1 MGSITFPKFNKSHVP
16 AIGNDIDIL
25 FFIRNEEVD
34 LRYLNH
40 LKEISSFSD
49 EVIANW
55 FDISVKTLRNYRKSE
70 SVLKENLK
78 EHLVLLLSLYQHGT
92 IVFGNTKDFD
102 KWLDTKNY
110 FFDNQAPKDFLSTSS
125 GIRFTD
131 DRLTAME
138 YGDNV

>member
-1 MGSITFPKFNKSHVP
+1 MSVTTFPKFSKSHVP
-16 AIGNDIDIL
+16 SIGSDIDIL
-25 FFIRNEEVD
+25 FFIKNEEVD
-34 LRYLNH
+34 LQYLNY
-40 LKEISSFSD
+40 LKEITSFSD
-49 EVIANW
+49 EVIAIW
-55 FDISVKTLRNYRKSE
+55 LDVSVKTLRKYRKSE
-70 SVLKENLK
+70 SDLKESLK

-92 IVFGNTKDFD
+92 DVFGNAENFD

>member
-1 MGSITFPKFNKSHVP
+1 MSVTTFPKFSKSHVP
-16 AIGNDIDIL
+16 SIGSDIDIL
-25 FFIRNEEVD
+25 FFIKNEEVD
-34 LRYLNH
+34 LQYLNY
-40 LKEISSFSD
+40 LKEITSFSD
-49 EVIANW
+49 EVIAIW
-55 FDISVKTLRNYRKSE
+55 LDVSVKTLRKYRKSE
-70 SVLKENLK
+70 SDLKESLK

-92 IVFGNTKDFD
+92 DVFGNAENFD

-110 FFDNQAPKDFLSTSS
+110 FFDNLAPKDFLSTSS

>member
-1 MGSITFPKFNKSHVP
+1 MGLSAVPKFSKSHVP

-25 FFIRNEEVD
+25 FFIKNEEVD
-34 LRYLNH
+34 LQYLHH

-49 EVIANW
+49 EVIADW
-55 FDISVKTLRNYRKSE
+55 LGISVKTLRNYRKAESE
-70 SVLKENLK
+70 LKESLK

-92 IVFGNTKDFD
+92 VVFGSAGNFD
-102 KWLDTKNY
+102 KWLESENY
-110 FFDNQAPKDFLSTSS
+110 FFDNQSPKGFLSTSS
-125 GIRFTD
+125 GIRYVD

>member
-1 MGSITFPKFNKSHVP
+1 MGQTTFRKYSISHIP

-25 FFIRNEEVD
+25 FFIKNEEVD
-34 LRYLNH
+34 LQYLNY
-40 LKEISSFSD
+40 LKEITSFSD
-49 EVIANW
+49 EVIAHW
-55 FDISVKTLRNYRKSE
+55 LDVSVKTLRNYRKSE
-70 SVLKENLK
+70 SELKESLK

-92 IVFGNTKDFD
+92 DVFGNAENFD

-110 FFDNQAPKDFLSTSS
+110 FFDNLAPKDFLSTSS

>member
-1 MGSITFPKFNKSHVP
+1 MSVTTFPKFSKSHVP
-16 AIGNDIDIL
+16 SIGSDIDIL
-25 FFIRNEEVD
+25 FFIKNEEVD
-34 LRYLNH
+34 LQYLNY
-40 LKEISSFSD
+40 LKEITSFSD
-49 EVIANW
+49 EVIAIW
-55 FDISVKTLRNYRKSE
+55 LDVSVKTLRNYRKSE
-70 SVLKENLK
+70 SDLKESLK

-92 IVFGNTKDFD
+92 DVFGNAENFD

-138 YGDNV
+138 YGDNA

>member
-1 MGSITFPKFNKSHVP
+1 MGVTSFPKFSKSHVP

-25 FFIRNEEVD
+25 FFIKNEEVD
-34 LRYLNH
+34 LQYLNY
-40 LKEISSFSD
+40 LKEITSFSD
-49 EVIANW
+49 EVIAHW
-55 FDISVKTLRNYRKSE
+55 LDVSVKTLRNYRKSE
-70 SVLKENLK
+70 SDLKESLK
-78 EHLVLLLSLYQHGT
+78 EHLVLLLSLYQHG
-92 IVFGNTKDFD
+92 IDVFGNAENFD

-110 FFDNQAPKDFLSTSS
+110 FFDNLAPKDFLSTSS

>member
-1 MGSITFPKFNKSHVP
+1 MGDITFPKFSKSHVP

-25 FFIRNEEVD
+25 FFIKNEEVD
-34 LRYLNH
+34 LQYLNY
-40 LKEISSFSD
+40 LKEITSFSD
-49 EVIANW
+49 EVIAHW
-55 FDISVKTLRNYRKSE
+55 LDVSVKTLRNYRKSE
-70 SVLKENLK
+70 SDLKESLK

-92 IVFGNTKDFD
+92 DVFGNAENFD

-110 FFDNQAPKDFLSTSS
+110 FFDNLAPKDFLSTSS

>member
-1 MGSITFPKFNKSHVP
+1 MGSISFPKFSKLNVP

-25 FFIRNEEVD
+25 FFIKNEQVD
-34 LRYLNH
+34 LQYLNH

-49 EVIANW
+49 EVMADW

-70 SVLKENLK
+70 SDFKENLK

-92 IVFGNTKDFD
+92 IVFGNSKDFD
-102 KWLDTKNY
+102 KWLDTENY

>member
-1 MGSITFPKFNKSHVP
+1 MGVATFPKFSKSHVP

-25 FFIRNEEVD
+25 FFIKNEEVD
-34 LRYLNH
+34 LQYLNY
-40 LKEISSFSD
+40 LKEITSFSD
-49 EVIANW
+49 EVIAIW
-55 FDISVKTLRNYRKSE
+55 LDVSVKTLRNYRKSE
-70 SVLKENLK
+70 SDLKESLK

-92 IVFGNTKDFD
+92 DVFGNAENFD

-110 FFDNQAPKDFLSTSS
+110 FFDNQAPKDYLSTSS

-131 DRLTAME
+131 DRLAAME

>member
-1 MGSITFPKFNKSHVP
+1 MGQTTFRKYSISHIP

-25 FFIRNEEVD
+25 FFIKNEEVD
-34 LRYLNH
+34 LQYLNY

-49 EVIANW
+49 EVIAHW
-55 FDISVKTLRNYRKSE
+55 LDVSVKTLRNYRKSE
-70 SVLKENLK
+70 SDLKESLK

-92 IVFGNTKDFD
+92 DVFGNAENFD

-110 FFDNQAPKDFLSTSS
+110 FFDNQAPKDYLSTSS

-131 DRLTAME
+131 DRLAAME

>member
-1 MGSITFPKFNKSHVP
+1 MGVTSFPKFSKSHVP

-25 FFIRNEEVD
+25 FFIKNEEVD
-34 LRYLNH
+34 LQYLNY
-40 LKEISSFSD
+40 LKEITSFSD
-49 EVIANW
+49 EVIAHW
-55 FDISVKTLRNYRKSE
+55 LDVSVKTLRNYRKSE
-70 SVLKENLK
+70 SDLKESLK

-92 IVFGNTKDFD
+92 DVFGNAENFD

-110 FFDNQAPKDFLSTSS
+110 FFDNLAPKDFLSTSS

>member
-1 MGSITFPKFNKSHVP
+1 MGVTTFPKFSKSHVP

-25 FFIRNEEVD
+25 FFIKNEEVD
-34 LRYLNH
+34 LQFLNY
-40 LKEISSFSD
+40 LKEITSFSD
-49 EVIANW
+49 EVIADW
-55 FDISVKTLRNYRKSE
+55 LDVSVKTLRNYRKSE
-70 SVLKENLK
+70 SDLKESLK

-92 IVFGNTKDFD
+92 DVFGNAENFD

>member
-1 MGSITFPKFNKSHVP
+1 MGVTSIPKFSKSHVP

-25 FFIRNEEVD
+25 FFIKNEEVD
-34 LRYLNH
+34 LQYLNY
-40 LKEISSFSD
+40 LKEITSFSD
-49 EVIANW
+49 EVIAHW
-55 FDISVKTLRNYRKSE
+55 LDVSVKTLRNYRKSE
-70 SVLKENLK
+70 SDLKESLK

-92 IVFGNTKDFD
+92 DVFGNAENFD

-110 FFDNQAPKDFLSTSS
+110 FFDNQAPKDYLSTSS

>member
-1 MGSITFPKFNKSHVP
+1 MGDTTLPKFSKSHVP

-25 FFIRNEEVD
+25 FFIKNEEVD
-34 LRYLNH
+34 LQYLNY
-40 LKEISSFSD
+40 LKEITSFSD
-49 EVIANW
+49 EVIAHW
-55 FDISVKTLRNYRKSE
+55 LDVSVKTLRNYRKSE
-70 SVLKENLK
+70 SDLKESLK

-92 IVFGNTKDFD
+92 DVFGNAENFD
-102 KWLDTKNY
+102 KWLDTNNY
-110 FFDNQAPKDFLSTSS
+110 FFDNKTPKDFLSTSS

>member
-1 MGSITFPKFNKSHVP
+1 MSSITFPKFSKSNVP

-25 FFIRNEEVD
+25 FFIKNEEVD
-34 LRYLNH
+34 LHYFNH

-49 EVIANW
+49 EVMADW

-70 SVLKENLK
+70 SELKENLK
-78 EHLVLLLSLYQHGT
+78 EHLVLLLSLYQHG
-92 IVFGNTKDFD
+92 ILVFGSSKDFD
-102 KWLDTKNY
+102 KWLDSENY
-110 FFDNQAPKDFLSTSS
+110 FFDNKAPKDFLSTSS